1 MSDLNMQKS
10 SSFNDYQEEID
21 YEIGDEDLGN
31 QITDENTVF
40 IQEEDI
46 LKEREKMIHEAEEK
60 LFLERPE
67 AILAMIYF
75 EWNLDKLDVWYEDV
89 DNNRIKA
96 GMDLSPKTKALF
108 KQQGVPEN
116 GDSCLTCYEEK
127 NDTFYSLNCG
137 HQFCGDCWFEYL
149 KEKLKNPLGA
159 LTTTCQKYG
168 CTCIVPEGVIKKFF
182 ANNKALLERLDK
194 AIYKN
199 FINHNE
205 DFNQCPNPKCHFYS
219 KSTMHSAREINC
231 VCGTTYCFKCSKDT
245 HRPCSCEMYQKWL
258 DLHDSSKN
266 DEKWIEANTKEC
278 PHCHQKIE
286 KSQGCNY
293 MLCNKSAGGCGHAFC
308 YVCETDWA
316 KHSQDHFNCNK
327 YTDAVKNK
335 EKKANQLKEELK
347 RTEFYFKLYMNN
359 KRAVEIL
366 DTKTR
371 NDLEE
376 KINLIVTLK
385 NMPLIETKFIVEALN
400 TTIKGKRL
408 LKNTYIFGYYM
419 KDSGKKPF
427 FEHEQGIL
435 QYWTEE
441 LHRHLI
447 DDQLNNIIQQEK
459 FGDFTESFKNYK
471 NSVNNIIGC
480 IQKYS
485 KGLTDDIE
493 NNFISEIDYKL
504 LDQ

>member
-1 MSDLNMQKS
+1 
-10 SSFNDYQEEID
+10 
-21 YEIGDEDLGN
+21 
-31 QITDENTVF
+31 
-40 IQEEDI
+40 
-46 LKEREKMIHEAEEK
+46 
-60 LFLERPE
+60 
-67 AILAMIYF
+67 
-75 EWNLDKLDVWYEDV
+75 
-89 DNNRIKA
+89 
-96 GMDLSPKTKALF
+96 
-108 KQQGVPEN
+108 
-116 GDSCLTCYEEK
+116 
-127 NDTFYSLNCG
+127 
-137 HQFCGDCWFEYL
+137 
-149 KEKLKNPLGA
+149 
-159 LTTTCQKYG
+159 
-168 CTCIVPEGVIKKFF
+168 
-182 ANNKALLERLDK
+182 
-194 AIYKN
+194 
-199 FINHNE
+199 
-205 DFNQCPNPKCHFYS
+205 
-219 KSTMHSAREINC
+219 
-231 VCGTTYCFKCSKDT
+231 
-245 HRPCSCEMYQKWL
+245 
-258 DLHDSSKN
+258 
-266 DEKWIEANTKEC
+266 
-278 PHCHQKIE
+278 
-286 KSQGCNY
+286 
-293 MLCNKSAGGCGHAFC
+293 
-308 YVCETDWA
+308 VCETDWA